1 MASEVTNF
9 HPLPLGEAWGFKMTN
24 ISHLVGMMADSTCET
39 WCVLANDAY
48 GARGVLY
55 RSLIHVVLARRFH
68 KCVIWGF
75 LAPLGMA
82 VNRVHY
88 GASWKSGYHTPLGS
102 SPRGP
107 TGAMLAV
114 LESVLLRA
122 HAIHIIRIIP
132 HYFRFVKN
140 DVFHVSV
147 CKYDYCTYLQR
158 GCEVRLNTLSK
169 CSPNR

>member
-1 MASEVTNF
+1 M
-9 HPLPLGEAWGFKMTN
+9 
-24 ISHLVGMMADSTCET
+24 
-39 WCVLANDAY
+39 LANDAY

-114 LESVLLRA
+114 LESILLRA

-140 DVFHVSV
+140 DVFHV
-147 CKYDYCTYLQR
+147 KL
-158 GCEVRLNTLSK
+158 RLFGAEGAQPFGRALVVVLASITVGA
-169 CSPNR
+169 SPYPGSIPKF